1 MNSLNTLN
9 KIIESINTNITDDNI
24 TDFQNELSQLGAMY
38 KNNQAATYFLKMFK
52 ALAKYLDSKKKR
64 VHADTIPVLIS
75 IASDFEKLMDN
86 PELTKNQINEILLK
100 TNLEYKALKN
110 KIASR
115 PEIHD
120 NEINDLKAVI
130 LAIDWEI
137 SETTLE
143 NFENVITTLLS
154 KLKFYNIHYAFLKII
169 HSIVIYIGAQQANA
183 HIDSIS
189 FLQSV
194 FKNFEQIVQHTGM
207 SYEEKK
213 LILETDIK
221 KFQAFKNK
229 ISQGNKK
236 NQTPDEISTDNIST
250 DNISTDN
257 ISTDSTS
264 EDDSIIPALSQFKQN
279 SMSDDD
285 NDSSLT
291 TLSKVE
297 ELTPIIQTDPDVVEP
312 SSANS
317 QDIMDD
323 LFNAKESPA
332 DELLDAIHLLNV
344 HGENPDQAMDML
356 DTAEDLQNDGMK
368 NFTPQ
373 TKTNEPIPEI
383 GDRLDAFFNL
393 EAPESAG
400 IPNDKAVQ
408 TLKIDEEISDNEGSV
423 EIETS
428 EPGDSEPYEST
439 LDGSEIDGST
449 IDNSEIDDSE
459 IGIVPFQDK
468 DESFE
473 EIAKQYDDSLKK
485 LIKLKSFFEN
495 QDWLTNASLLLSID
509 QHITNLKEHWKND
522 PEKSG
527 LLQIITMNINL
538 LKTRYKNVNQ
548 SGDNQTSDGIPDK
561 NFEDASAP
569 QVETT
574 GIWGRIKKKF
584 TP

>member
-9 KIIESINTNITDDNI
+9 KIIESININITDDNI
-24 TDFQNELSQLGAMY
+24 TDFQNELSQLAAIY
-38 KNNQAATYFLKMFK
+38 KTDQAATYFLKMLK
-52 ALAKYLDSKKKR
+52 ALAKYLDSKKER
-64 VHADTIPVLIS
+64 VHADTISVLVS
-75 IASDFEKLMDN
+75 IASGFEKLMDN
-86 PELTKNQINEILLK
+86 PELTKNQINEILL
-100 TNLEYKALKN
+100 TNNLEYKTLKN
-110 KIASR
+110 KISSI
-115 PEIHD
+115 PVIND
-120 NEINDLKAVI
+120 NEINDLKAGI
-130 LAIDWEI
+130 LAIDWEV
-137 SETTLE
+137 SDTTLE
-143 NFENVITTLLS
+143 NFKTIITTLLS
-154 KLKFYNIHYAFLKII
+154 KLQYYKIHYAFLKII
-169 HSIVIYIGAQQANA
+169 HSIVRYIGTQKANA

-189 FLQSV
+189 FLHSV
-194 FKNFEQIVQHTGM
+194 FKNFEQIVLHPGM

-221 KFQAFKNK
+221 EFQAFKNK

-236 NQTPDEISTDNIST
+236 NQT
-250 DNISTDN
+250 
-257 ISTDSTS
+257 TDSTS
-264 EDDSIIPALSQFKQN
+264 EDEFITPALSQFKKTN
-279 SMSDDD
+279 ISDND

-291 TLSKVE
+291 TLSKTE
-297 ELTPIIQTDPDVVEP
+297 ALTPAAQTVPDVSEQ
-312 SSANS
+312 SAANS

-356 DTAEDLQNDGMK
+356 DKSEDLQTAGIK

-393 EAPESAG
+393 EPPENTE
-400 IPNDKAVQ
+400 IQKVQAVQ
-408 TLKIDEEISDNEGSV
+408 SNKIDDEFFDNEETV

-428 EPGDSEPYEST
+428 EPVDSEPA
-439 LDGSEIDGST
+439 DSEPADSAL
-449 IDNSEIDDSE
+449 DDSK

-495 QDWLTNASLLLSID
+495 PDWLNNESSLLSID
-509 QHITNLKEHWKND
+509 QDIANLKEHWEND

-527 LLQIITMNINL
+527 LLQIITMNTNL
-538 LKTRYKNVNQ
+538 LKTRYKEVNQ
-548 SGDNQTSDGIPDK
+548 SEINKSFNKTSDEK
-561 NFEDASAP
+561 FEDAASAP
-569 QVETT
+569 QVEST
-574 GIWGRIKKKF
+574 GIWSRIKKIFSSEK
-584 TP
+584 